1 MKVSD
6 AVFDFLSRKGVD
18 QCFAVS
24 GGAAAHLFDSISR
37 YDINIVHM
45 HHEQACSMAADGYA
59 RIARKPAVVLVT
71 NGPGVSNAITGVLG
85 AFQDSIP
92 MIVISGQVPRK
103 QMLLNGGGVERQFGV
118 QEVETS
124 PLVKSIVKSFISV
137 TDASQLSDALNKSWK
152 AAVSGRPGPVWI
164 EIPLDVQSGE
174 TVQIADISEGATN
187 FDFEFQ
193 SVKALLEKSRKPLI
207 VIGGGVHT
215 SAAEL
220 EIIQFANRTGI
231 PVVST
236 WGANDIFDAEND
248 QYIGNFGIL
257 GRRIANYAIQK
268 ADLLLILGTRLSIPN
283 TGYATELF
291 SPGSVKIM
299 INIDKAEMT
308 KSSLDIDLAIQADLK
323 LWLSNF
329 EYSQLENN
337 STFSEWRSNLKNLE
351 AEFGLSIEEYIEE
364 TYSIDSYQ
372 VVDELSESLPSSSTL
387 VTDMGTSFTCTM
399 QAFRNLRDARLFT
412 SSGTS
417 SMGFGLPGA
426 IGAYFADQ
434 NRPIY
439 LIAGDGGFQM
449 NIQELQTVI
458 FHKIPL
464 RVIILNSN
472 GYLAISIMQNNSF
485 AGNLVGSTPDSG
497 VDAPDFSRI
506 ASAYGFETYK
516 VENIGM
522 LRTKLNDIK
531 SSQNPILLEIRIP
544 SSQVMR
550 PRSQSLR
557 RADGSF
563 YSQGL
568 EVMWPY
574 LTQNVL
580 DKIENSLS

>member
-6 AVFDFLSRKGVD
+6 AVFDFLSRKGVS

-37 YDINIVHM
+37 YDINLVHM
-45 HHEQACSMAADGYA
+45 HHEQACAMAADGYA
-59 RIARKPAVVLVT
+59 RIARKPALVLVT

-85 AFQDSIP
+85 AYQDSIP
-92 MIVISGQVPRK
+92 MIVISGQVSRK
-103 QMLLNGGGVERQFGV
+103 QMLQNGGGVERQFGV

-124 PLVKSIVKSFISV
+124 SLVNSIVKHFV
-137 TDASQLSDALNKSWK
+137 TVTNSADLSKALNVSWK
-152 AAVSGRPGPVWI
+152 SAVSGRPGPVWI
-164 EIPLDVQSGE
+164 EIPLDVQSE
-174 TVQIADISEGATN
+174 EIAQIVVEPDLITS
-187 FDFEFQ
+187 FDFRFEEAKQ
-193 SVKALLEKSRKPLI
+193 LLGKSRKPLI

-215 SAAEL
+215 SAVEAE
-220 EIIQFANRTGI
+220 IVDFARLTGI

-236 WGANDIFDAEND
+236 WGANDIFSADNEL
-248 QYIGNFGIL
+248 YLGNFGIL
-257 GRRIANYAIQK
+257 GKRIANFAIQR
-268 ADLLLILGTRLSIPN
+268 ADLLMILGARLSIPN

-291 SPGSVKIM
+291 SPNSVKIM
-299 INIDKAEMT
+299 VNIDQTEMA
-308 KSSLDIDLAIQADLK
+308 KSSIKIDLPIYSDLGPWMK
-323 LWLSNF
+323 NF
-329 EYSQLENN
+329 QNVRSEYIDEISK
-337 STFSEWRSNLKNLE
+337 WGRNLKELDG
-351 AEFGLSIEEYIEE
+351 EFGLSREEFIEEEQ
-364 TYSIDSYQ
+364 TIDSYR

-399 QAFRNLRDARLFT
+399 QSFKNFKKGRLFT

-426 IGAYFADQ
+426 IGAYFADKK
-434 NRPIY
+434 RPIY
-439 LIAGDGGFQM
+439 LIAGDGGFQL
-449 NIQELQTVI
+449 NIQEMQTVT

-485 AGNLVGSTPDSG
+485 DGNLVGSTPSSG
-497 VDAPDFSRI
+497 VDAPDFSLV
-506 ASAYGFETYK
+506 ASAYGFESHK
-516 VENIGM
+516 VKNLTE
-522 LRTKLNDIK
+522 LRSKLAK
-531 SSQNPILLEIRIP
+531 LKFTQTPILLEIVIP

-557 RADGSF
+557 RPDGSF

-574 LTQNVL
+574 ITESEI
-580 DKIENSLS
+580 DKIENGLS

>member
-1 MKVSD
+1 
-6 AVFDFLSRKGVD
+6 
-18 QCFAVS
+18 
-24 GGAAAHLFDSISR
+24 
-37 YDINIVHM
+37 
-45 HHEQACSMAADGYA
+45 
-59 RIARKPAVVLVT
+59 
-71 NGPGVSNAITGVLG
+71 
-85 AFQDSIP
+85 
-92 MIVISGQVPRK
+92 
-103 QMLLNGGGVERQFGV
+103 
-118 QEVETS
+118 
-124 PLVKSIVKSFISV
+124 
-137 TDASQLSDALNKSWK
+137 
-152 AAVSGRPGPVWI
+152 
-164 EIPLDVQSGE
+164 
-174 TVQIADISEGATN
+174 
-187 FDFEFQ
+187 
-193 SVKALLEKSRKPLI
+193 
-207 VIGGGVHT
+207 
-215 SAAEL
+215 
-220 EIIQFANRTGI
+220 
-231 PVVST
+231 
-236 WGANDIFDAEND
+236 
-248 QYIGNFGIL
+248 
-257 GRRIANYAIQK
+257 
-268 ADLLLILGTRLSIPN
+268 
-283 TGYATELF
+283 
-291 SPGSVKIM
+291 
-299 INIDKAEMT
+299 
-308 KSSLDIDLAIQADLK
+308 
-323 LWLSNF
+323 
-329 EYSQLENN
+329 
-337 STFSEWRSNLKNLE
+337 
-351 AEFGLSIEEYIEE
+351 
-364 TYSIDSYQ
+364 
-372 VVDELSESLPSSSTL
+372 
-387 VTDMGTSFTCTM
+387 M

-497 VDAPDFSRI
+497 VDAPDFSQI

-557 RADGSF
+557 RPDGSF

>member
-1 MKVSD
+1 MKVAD
-6 AVFDFLSRKGVD
+6 AGFDFLSRKGVE

-37 YDINIVHM
+37 HDINIVHM

-59 RIARKPAVVLVT
+59 RIARKPALVLVT

-124 PLVKSIVKSFISV
+124 HLVKSIVKNFISV
-137 TDASQLSDALNKSWK
+137 TDTSELPDALNISWN

-164 EIPLDVQSGE
+164 EIPLDVQSEE
-174 TVQIADISEGATN
+174 TVQIADVLEGIPS
-187 FDFEFQ
+187 FDFKFQ
-193 SVKALLEKSRKPLI
+193 NVKALLGKARKPLI

-220 EIIQFANRTGI
+220 ELIHFARQTGI

-236 WGANDIFDAEND
+236 WGANDILNSENEL
-248 QYIGNFGIL
+248 YIGNFGIL
-257 GRRIANYAIQK
+257 GQRIANYAIQK

-299 INIDKAEMT
+299 VNIDKAEMT
-308 KSSLDIDLAIQADLK
+308 KSSLDIDLAIHADLK

-329 EYSQLENN
+329 EYSQLQNN
-337 STFSEWRSNLKNLE
+337 STFSEWRSNLKFLE
-351 AEFGLSIEEYIEE
+351 AEFGLSREEYIEE
-364 TYSIDSYQ
+364 NYSIDSYR
-372 VVDELSESLPSSSTL
+372 VVDELSDSVPSNSTL

-399 QAFRNLRDARLFT
+399 QAFRNLRDVRLFT

-426 IGAYFADQ
+426 IGAYFADKS
-434 NRPIY
+434 RPIY

-449 NIQELQTVI
+449 NIQEMQTVI

-485 AGNLVGSTPDSG
+485 SGNMVGSTPESG
-497 VDAPDFSRI
+497 VDAPDFIHI
-506 ASAYGFETYK
+506 ASAYGFETHRI
-516 VENIGM
+516 ENIGI
-522 LRTKLNDIK
+522 LRTKLNEIK
-531 SSQNPILLEIRIP
+531 SSQNPTLLEIRLP

-557 RADGSF
+557 RPDGSF

-574 LTQNVL
+574 LTQNAL
-580 DKIENSLS
+580 DKIEKLLS